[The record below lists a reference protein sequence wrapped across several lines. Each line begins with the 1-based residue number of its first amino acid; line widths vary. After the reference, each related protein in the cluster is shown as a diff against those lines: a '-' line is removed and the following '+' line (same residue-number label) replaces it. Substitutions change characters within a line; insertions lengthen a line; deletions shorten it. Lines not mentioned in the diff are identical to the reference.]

1 MVQVEVNMSESRWK
15 VTITPENGEARISVT
30 AYEGNVTAGEIAH
43 YLAKGVVLLSDPAEA
58 PKLIP
63 TEAEVQEHVRQQG
76 LLRDHPA
83 ERLFVKDGK
92 QLWLGEEALTLDIR
106 TEASECTTIMPL
118 QERLLLAGWTD
129 AGPVPEGVVR
139 VCDYAKDP
147 ESFLESL

>member
-58 PKLIP
+58 PKRIP

-76 LLRDHPA
+76 LLRDHT
-83 ERLFVKDGK
+83 R
-92 QLWLGEEALTLDIR
+92 R
-106 TEASECTTIMPL
+106 RAS
-118 QERLLLAGWTD
+118 RW
-129 AGPVPEGVVR
+129 R
-139 VCDYAKDP
+139 
-147 ESFLESL
+147 